1 MKKDKV
7 EIIAILDRSGSMA
20 PLVDDTIGGFNEFI
34 QKQREASGTVNVS
47 LYLFDDK
54 YEEIYQDLPI
64 DSVPELDANI
74 YYARGMTAL
83 IDAVGKT
90 INKVG
95 ERLKNTPEEERPEQV
110 LFLITTDGAENSSQ
124 EFNTDQLKEM
134 VKHQTDKYSWE
145 FIFMGANI
153 DSFSEAGGMGF
164 NLSATSNYD
173 PSSIGTRAVYSA
185 MSSAV
190 LKKRTDKNIVLNMVD
205 EYNTAYDEVSND
217 G

>member
-95 ERLKNTPEEERPEQV
+95 ERLKILQKKKDQNKYC
-110 LFLITTDGAENSSQ
+110 FL
-124 EFNTDQLKEM
+124 
-134 VKHQTDKYSWE
+134 
-145 FIFMGANI
+145 
-153 DSFSEAGGMGF
+153 
-164 NLSATSNYD
+164 
-173 PSSIGTRAVYSA
+173 
-185 MSSAV
+185 
-190 LKKRTDKNIVLNMVD
+190 
-205 EYNTAYDEVSND
+205 
-217 G
+217 